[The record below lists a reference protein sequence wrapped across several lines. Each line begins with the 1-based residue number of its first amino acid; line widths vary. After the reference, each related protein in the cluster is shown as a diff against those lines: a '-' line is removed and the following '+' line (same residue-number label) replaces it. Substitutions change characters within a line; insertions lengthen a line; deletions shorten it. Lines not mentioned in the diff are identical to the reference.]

1 MTINCYPLREKS
13 SRLEPIRI
21 TGLFRNT
28 NDSGFRTAFLMI
40 VFPDKL
46 AFVIILIAGFLAIVT
61 ASSAIVKTSAWQTRV
76 PKENL
81 A

>member
-1 MTINCYPLREKS
+1 
-13 SRLEPIRI
+13 
-21 TGLFRNT
+21 
-28 NDSGFRTAFLMI
+28 MI
-40 VFPDKL
+40 VFPDKP

>member
-1 MTINCYPLREKS
+1 M
-13 SRLEPIRI
+13 RI
-21 TGLFRNT
+21 TGFSRNT

-40 VFPDKL
+40 VFPDKP
-46 AFVIILIAGFLAIVT
+46 AFVIILIAGFLAIAT
-61 ASSAIVKTSAWQTRV
+61 ASSAIVKNAASQQRTHM